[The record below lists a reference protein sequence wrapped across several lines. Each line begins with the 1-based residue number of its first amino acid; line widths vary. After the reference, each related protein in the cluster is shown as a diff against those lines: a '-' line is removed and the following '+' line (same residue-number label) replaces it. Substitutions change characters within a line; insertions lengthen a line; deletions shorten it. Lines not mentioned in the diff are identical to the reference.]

1 MKAEMVMKKEN
12 NKWYIGWIFFPAWY
26 LIGKKYIILPV
37 IQSVF
42 EETSYSDAYLITN
55 YLWNLI
61 VIVILFSLY
70 GTGILRNIKQIR
82 QYDIKSIASGYIKSF
97 AVIVLFTILGGIM
110 QFILSSGNNEQSI
123 NEITLRM
130 TMKEHYW
137 AIMILSAFIGP
148 ILEELIFRWFIF
160 SSINKSL
167 IIKVI
172 VSSVL
177 FGLMHFIPSIG
188 AISLN
193 ELCLQSIQYVLAGI
207 AFCLVYI
214 KRGNVVFGIAAHM
227 SINLMHNL
235 MYLVNQ

>member
-1 MKAEMVMKKEN
+1 MKKEN
-12 NKWYIGWIFFPAWY
+12 NKWYIGWIIFPTWY

-42 EETSYSDAYLITN
+42 EAMSYSDAYLITN

-61 VIVILFSLY
+61 AIVILFSLY
-70 GTGILRNIKQIR
+70 GTGILR
-82 QYDIKSIASGYIKSF
+82 DIKPF

-193 ELCLQSIQYVLAGI
+193 ELCLQAIQYVLAGI

-235 MYLVNQ
+235 MYLVNKWG

>member
-1 MKAEMVMKKEN
+1 MKKEN
-12 NKWYIGWIFFPAWY
+12 NKWYIGWIIFPAWY

-42 EETSYSDAYLITN
+42 EAMSYSDAYLITN

-61 VIVILFSLY
+61 AIVILFSLY
-70 GTGILRNIKQIR
+70 GTDILRDIKQIR

-110 QFILSSGNNEQSI
+110 QFVLSSGNNEQSI

-193 ELCLQSIQYVLAGI
+193 ELCLQAIQYVLAGI

-235 MYLVNQ
+235 MYLVNRWG